1 MRTQEGSVR
10 TLSGAVPGMPTAPR
24 TPYDTNFGL
33 LQAFAL
39 SFTWSPRGQSW
50 IEIKLMPGKKAVALQ
65 PLCRHLLHHVLECV
79 SQNTHTRNRVFV
91 GVRHSRLQVIALCTC
106 TRETLLSLRSPATVL
121 RAPLKRDD
129 LRLNVIA
136 FRVPNRACL
145 LAPLRLSHHIPRRC
159 ITFTPVLT
167 TAICFAKGRSE
178 SRCIW
183 VIVPAFLYW
192 FTLV

>member
-1 MRTQEGSVR
+1 
-10 TLSGAVPGMPTAPR
+10 MPTAPR
-24 TPYDTNFGL
+24 TPYGTNFGL
-33 LQAFAL
+33 LEAFAL

-79 SQNTHTRNRVFV
+79 SQNTHTLNRVFV
-91 GVRHSRLQVIALCTC
+91 GVRHSRLQVVALCTC

-136 FRVPNRACL
+136 FRVPKSCL
-145 LAPLRLSHHIPRRC
+145 PSCTTTSFAPRPSTLHHFHARSNLCHLLRQGPQRVEMHMGYRTC
-159 ITFTPVLT
+159 IFVLVY
-167 TAICFAKGRSE
+167 FGLGS
-178 SRCIW
+178 S
-183 VIVPAFLYW
+183 
-192 FTLV
+192 

>member
-1 MRTQEGSVR
+1 MG

-24 TPYDTNFGL
+24 TPYGTNFGL

-91 GVRHSRLQVIALCTC
+91 GVRHSRLQVVALRT
-106 TRETLLSLRSPATVL
+106 SAAVL

-136 FRVPNRACL
+136 FRVPKSCL
-145 LAPLRLSHHIPRRC
+145 PSCTTTSFAPRPSTLHHFHARSNHCHLLRQGPQRVEMHMGYRTYRR
-159 ITFTPVLT
+159 
-167 TAICFAKGRSE
+167 GSQSQRSKT
-178 SRCIW
+178 C
-183 VIVPAFLYW
+183 PC
-192 FTLV
+192 